1 MEYSTTLATE
11 QGLRSSGRVWSIEW
25 AGSIGSPEGDTG
37 YVKSKALVVA
47 KAIESPEQ
55 KTMK

>member
-25 AGSIGSPEGDTG
+25 VGSVGSPEGDTV
-37 YVKSKALVVA
+37 YVKSAALVVA
-47 KAIESPEQ
+47 KGIESPEQ

>member
-25 AGSIGSPEGDTG
+25 VGSVGSPEGDTV
-37 YVKSKALVVA
+37 YVKSAAFVVA
-47 KAIESPEQ
+47 KAIESP
-55 KTMK
+55 